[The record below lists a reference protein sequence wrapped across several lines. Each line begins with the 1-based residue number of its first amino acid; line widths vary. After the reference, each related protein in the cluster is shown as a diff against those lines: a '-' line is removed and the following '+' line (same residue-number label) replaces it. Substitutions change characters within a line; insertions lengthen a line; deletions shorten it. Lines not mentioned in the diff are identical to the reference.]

1 MTSVQN
7 RSAQPAH
14 SAHLK
19 KARKPRDSRA
29 GSRAAEAADRQRKQ
43 SAFLVAFAEHATIAA
58 AATAAHVGRRT
69 HYDWLE
75 ADEAYAARFTDVE
88 EGVTEALEA
97 EARRRAQCGVE
108 EPVHYQGKKVDTI
121 RRYSDT
127 LLIFLLKAR
136 RPEMYRERVD
146 HSLTGP
152 NGGPLLVRWQN
163 EIEAKS

>member
-1 MTSVQN
+1 MTRKQ
-7 RSAQPAH
+7 SAQ

-19 KARKPRDSRA
+19 KARTRP
-29 GSRAAEAADRQRKQ
+29 GSREAEAANCQRKQ
-43 SAFLVAFAEHATIAA
+43 SAFLVAFTEHATVAA
-58 AATAAHVGRRT
+58 AAAAAHVGRRT
-69 HYDWLE
+69 HYNWLQ
-75 ADEAYAARFTDVE
+75 ADEAYAARFKDVE

-97 EARRRAQCGVE
+97 EARRRAQCGVD
-108 EPVHYQGKKVDTI
+108 EPVHYQGKRVDTI

-152 NGGPLLVRWQN
+152 NGGPLVVRWQN
-163 EIEAKS
+163 ETEAKS

>member
-1 MTSVQN
+1 MTRAQN
-7 RSAQPAH
+7 LSAQPAH

-43 SAFLVAFAEHATIAA
+43 SAFLAAFAEHATVAA
-58 AATAAHVGRRT
+58 AAKVADVGRRT

-97 EARRRAQCGVE
+97 EARRRAQHGVD

-152 NGGPLLVRWQN
+152 NGGPLVVRWQN
-163 EIEAKS
+163 ETEAKS